1 MKTLI
6 LFSLLFSTLAFSV
19 SETDLPFDWEA
30 KIHPFYQTMKKGT
43 FKNPQGLTISYSYT
57 QSNHPRSVVIAPG
70 RTEPAVKYAE
80 LIFDLKDSFNIFI
93 IDHQGQGESSR
104 ILSDSNKGHVVKFDH
119 YVQDFSQ
126 FIETVVKPN
135 NSKPLYLIAH
145 SMGGAIT
152 TRYMNQHPET
162 FQKAVLVAPMLKMN
176 TDPYSETIACLYSE
190 FLVLTKKGS
199 DYAPGYGPYKPDE
212 DTFEK
217 NVYTHSPSR
226 FEVTKNISLNDPS
239 SVVSGPTARWV
250 HEALLATKKIDK
262 LKITTPVLLFQAGD
276 DHVVMPE
283 RQDSFC
289 GTHQCEKV
297 HVEGAFHEIL
307 MEKDVIR
314 DNVLSKIRLFFGV

>member
-6 LFSLLFSTLAFSV
+6 LFSLLFSAQAFSV

-43 FKNPQGLTISYSYT
+43 FKNAQGLTISYSFT
-57 QSNHPRSVVIAPG
+57 QSNHDKTVVISPG
-70 RTEPAVKYAE
+70 RTEPALKYAE
-80 LIFDLKDSFNIFI
+80 LIFDLKDSFNVFI

-104 ILSDSNKGHVVKFDH
+104 VLSDSQKGHVVKFDH

-135 NSKPLYLIAH
+135 NTKPLYLIAH

-152 TRYMNQHPET
+152 THYMNQHQDT
-162 FQKAVLVAPMLKMN
+162 FKKAVLVAPMLKMN
-176 TDPYSETIACLYSE
+176 TNPYSETVACLYSQ
-190 FLVLTKKGS
+190 FLVLTRKGA

-217 NVYTHSPSR
+217 NVYTHSPGR
-226 FEVTKNISLNDPS
+226 FDVTKNISVNYPE

-250 HEALLATKKIDK
+250 HEALLATKKIDR
-262 LKITTPVLLFQAGD
+262 LKITTPVLMFQAGD
-276 DHVVMPE
+276 DHIVMPD

-289 GTHQCEKV
+289 LSHKCDKI
-297 HVEGAFHEIL
+297 HIPDAFHEIL

-314 DNVLSKIRLFFGV
+314 DEVLARIKSFFGV